1 MTVSYSR
8 SHIFAYGTQISIMY
22 ISHDANQLFFYDQ
35 KVQCFVIYV
44 FSKMMICIYYVLYD
58 FFYDVLLNLE

>member
-8 SHIFAYGTQISIMY
+8 SHIFAYSTQISIMS
-22 ISHDANQLFFYDQ
+22 ISHDANQLFLNDQ

-44 FSKMMICIYYVLYD
+44 FSKMIICIYYVLYD